1 MQKNERLNYIT
12 LMQVIA
18 TALIVLS
25 HSVASAISYPNMT
38 GTIVALIQN
47 VGLTAFM
54 WCSGFL
60 IVKTDSIKKYG
71 YKRYIVKRLIRLMI
85 PFLVI
90 QLLMLLPKVLIARV
104 IGQSVDMSLSGIVH
118 SFLYPR
124 EGILPHLWFLPTL
137 MLLCIISPILQR
149 IAENKVR
156 WVIALVI
163 AVTLIYL
170 PLDTNVL
177 CIGDAKNYMFW
188 YLLGIGSAMYLRIE
202 TLKNASNGF
211 ICVILLIFLASW
223 SALIAFAGGGC
234 KTVLGLLSLILLLV
248 ISSKFEWVGVQRVG
262 RYTFPIYILSLPI
275 QNIVEIFAGRFGL
288 GWEAAT
294 ALMFMTGFLIPLLLA
309 FCVNKIEDKCNLK
322 IISRCIGL

>member
-1 MQKNERLNYIT
+1 
-12 LMQVIA
+12 
-18 TALIVLS
+18 
-25 HSVASAISYPNMT
+25 
-38 GTIVALIQN
+38 
-47 VGLTAFM
+47 
-54 WCSGFL
+54 
-60 IVKTDSIKKYG
+60 
-71 YKRYIVKRLIRLMI
+71 
-85 PFLVI
+85 
-90 QLLMLLPKVLIARV
+90 
-104 IGQSVDMSLSGIVH
+104 
-118 SFLYPR
+118 
-124 EGILPHLWFLPTL
+124 
-137 MLLCIISPILQR
+137 
-149 IAENKVR
+149 
-156 WVIALVI
+156 
-163 AVTLIYL
+163 
-170 PLDTNVL
+170 
-177 CIGDAKNYMFW
+177 
-188 YLLGIGSAMYLRIE
+188 MYLRIE